1 MHDSRTQFLK
11 LSMLNAAQQ
20 MQIFLNNYMCIV
32 CILIETFKQR
42 TLGTVGLKHL
52 HIFQTECSITM
63 TNDKTCLFP
72 VQK

>member
-11 LSMLNAAQQ
+11 LSMLNATRQ

-42 TLGTVGLKHL
+42 TGGTVGFKHL
-52 HIFQTECSITM
+52 RIFQTECSITM
-63 TNDKTCLFP
+63 TNDKTYLFP